1 MTKKTRSLILVLCVV
16 LFFIIAPY
24 IIIYSLG
31 YRIDFEQKKI
41 VITGGIYVRALPLG
55 SDVIVDSK
63 IKNTTSFLSP
73 TVFVQNLLPK
83 QHSILIKK
91 GGYYDYKKN
100 LEVKEKEV
108 VKLEQVIL
116 FKEKILFDI
125 LTDKTN
131 SPFFS
136 LRDISQSETKKDQEQ
151 LFIIKNGNLYKNSP
165 ETSVAILKKVFSFG
179 VSGNNII
186 WLGLDGFLYSSS
198 QDGKIT
204 NKLSQTSLKII
215 NNRAYKFT
223 IISSNVFLKEDNNLL
238 LFNQK
243 TKTFETFY
251 SPVKDLKISPDGQK
265 ILYYNDNEIL
275 YSYLNSGNPE
285 KIFLNRFSEK
295 IGESFWLNDN
305 YLIFSLG
312 EKIVISEIDNRDSIN
327 IITLLQTLSPSDKI
341 SFNQQDKKLYILTK
355 DTILSSERLIP

>member
-1 MTKKTRSLILVLCVV
+1 MTKKIRLLTLILCLV
-16 LFFIIAPY
+16 LFLIATPY
-24 IIIYSLG
+24 IVIYSLG
-31 YRIDFEQKKI
+31 YRIDFEQKKL
-41 VITGGIYVRALPLG
+41 VTTGGIYVKALPQG
-55 SDVIVDSK
+55 ADIIIDSK
-63 IKNTTSFLSP
+63 IRDRTSFLSP

-91 GGYYDYKKN
+91 DGYYDYKKN

-116 FKEKILFDI
+116 FKEKIPFEI

-131 SPFFS
+131 SPF
-136 LRDISQSETKKDQEQ
+136 LKKGQEQ
-151 LFIIKNGNLYKNSP
+151 LFIIKKANLYKNSP
-165 ETSVAILKKVFSFG
+165 EKSTVILKKVLSFE

-186 WLGLDGFLYSSS
+186 WLDSNGHLYSSS
-198 QDGKIT
+198 QDGKT
-204 NKLSQTSLKII
+204 SEKLSQTPLKII
-215 NNRAYKFT
+215 NNSSYKLI
-223 IISSNVFLKEDNNLL
+223 IISQNIFLKENNNLL

-251 SPVKDLKISPDGQK
+251 GSVKDLKVSPDGQK

-295 IGESFWLNDN
+295 IGDCFWLNDD
-305 YLIFSLG
+305 YLIFDLKS
-312 EKIVISEIDNRDSIN
+312 KIVISETDNRDGIN
-327 IITLLQTLSPSDKI
+327 AVTLPQILSPDDKI
-341 SFNQQDKKLYILTK
+341 LFNQQDKKLYILTQ
-355 DTILSSERLIP
+355 DNILVSEKLIP